1 MTSNLSPIHSDA
13 SRVIASEHQV
23 KDALEVNWGQYDG
36 ERVVASNGGAIYL
49 VKNGQLQWIPDPTT
63 YNNLFVSWNGV
74 VVSDYLIQNIPH
86 GPALTAG
93 AILAK
98 GSSDTVYLITNNQK
112 QGIPDM
118 TTFNKFYFN
127 SKTIVTLPQIVVDFL
142 LTGPNVG

>member
-1 MTSNLSPIHSDA
+1 MTSNLSPIHSGE
-13 SRVIASEHQV
+13 SRVIASENQV
-23 KDALEVNWGQYDG
+23 KDALEVNWAQYDG
-36 ERVVASNGGAIYL
+36 ERVIASNGGAIYL

-74 VVSDYLIQNIPH
+74 VVSDYLINNIPH
-86 GPALTAG
+86 GPTLTTG

-98 GSSDTVYLITNNQK
+98 GSSATVYLITNNQK

-118 TTFNKFYFN
+118 ATFNKFYFN
-127 SKTIVTLPQIVVDFL
+127 SKTIVTLPQIVIDFL